1 MLSRA
6 ESTLKH
12 RRRRRQARTQKPG
25 SPVLGH
31 NVVRRT
37 GSAMDEQPR
46 EPTNYRQGLPDHH
59 DPLAG
64 IGGAPP
70 AYSALTLRL
79 VLAGFGLVFCTGA
92 AVAAAII
99 GAGWVLVAMALGAI
113 IAAIDVIVI
122 IRRKR
127 RGEPG

>member
-1 MLSRA
+1 M
-6 ESTLKH
+6 TM
-12 RRRRRQARTQKPG
+12 RRRRPDQVLNEVVGRT
-25 SPVLGH
+25 V
-31 NVVRRT
+31 
-37 GSAMDEQPR
+37 SAMDEQPR
-46 EPTNYRQGLPDHH
+46 EPADYGQGLPDHH

-79 VLAGFGLVFCTGA
+79 LLAGFGLVFCTGA
-92 AVAAAII
+92 AVAAAIV
-99 GAGWVLVAMALGAI
+99 GAAWVLVAMALGAI
-113 IAAIDVIVI
+113 IAAIDIIVI